1 MNRKINNFITKHYD
15 ELREISGRITQGDQL
30 SDELLQEVL
39 LQLYE
44 KKEVKL
50 RAYDD
55 NNIKYYIVGMMKLN
69 WNSKTS
75 PFYYRIRKEQKTYT
89 EIHPGFINYIVD
101 DTEERES
108 YEELLKSVEREF
120 TELTWFSKRLFELY
134 LTLGSLKKV
143 SQQTQ
148 IPIASVSRYIREI
161 KIEIQIN
168 VKNQLK
174 NGKKDNDKGL

>member
-1 MNRKINNFITKHYD
+1 MNRKINEFITNNYN
-15 ELREISGRITQGDQL
+15 ELREISSKITQGHQL
-30 SDELLQEVL
+30 SDELLQECL

-50 RAYDD
+50 REYDD
-55 NNIKYYIVGMMKLN
+55 NNIKYYIIGMMKLN

-75 PFYYRIRKEQKTYT
+75 PFFYKIRKEQKSYVQ
-89 EIHPGFINYIVD
+89 IHPSFINYIVD

-108 YEELLKSVEREF
+108 YEELLKSVEEQF
-120 TELTWFSKRLFELY
+120 TELTWFSKRLMELY

-168 VKNQLK
+168 VKNQLN
-174 NGKKDNDKGL
+174 NGKKNN